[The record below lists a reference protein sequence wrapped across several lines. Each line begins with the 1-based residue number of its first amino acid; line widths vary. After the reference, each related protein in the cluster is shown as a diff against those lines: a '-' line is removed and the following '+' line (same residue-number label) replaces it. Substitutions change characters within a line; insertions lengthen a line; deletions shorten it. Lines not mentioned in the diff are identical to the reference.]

1 MGWLIWMMVGEM
13 DWGGMCGCGGAVG
26 NIYSKKFRFG
36 TEMDRFRNGCT
47 IPFNN
52 MSILFATF

>member
-1 MGWLIWMMVGEM
+1 MYDGGVAEM
-13 DWGGMCGCGGAVG
+13 DWGGKCGCGGAVG

-52 MSILFATF
+52 MSTLFATL